1 MCSSLTYF
9 IITRYESEHIKKIT
23 TTIANR
29 ILNCKLLFV
38 EDNFVGMDSH
48 FKKISLGLS
57 MESNDVRIVGICG
70 IGGMGKTTIAGYIY
84 IIKFLGDLNVV
95 ASLKKLE
102 RLTKIKVHFI
112 CKIYFLMIS

>member
-9 IITRYESEHIKKIT
+9 IITRYESEYIKNIT
-23 TTIANR
+23 SIIANR
-29 ILNCKLLFV
+29 ISNCKPLSV
-38 EDNFVGMDSH
+38 GDNLVGMDSH
-48 FKKISLGLS
+48 FKKINLKLS
-57 MESNDVRIVGICG
+57 MESNDVRMVAICG

-95 ASLKKLE
+95 ASLKKSE
-102 RLTKIKVHFI
+102 RLTKRKVHFI